1 MKLASK
7 HLDSV
12 IGFPLQKHKPSGI
25 QNVFQLVVNLFVLY
39 IANNITVDIWR
50 SLTGH

>member
-1 MKLASK
+1 MKLAYK
-7 HLDSV
+7 HVNNV
-12 IGFPLQKHKPSGI
+12 IGFPLQKHKPAGI
-25 QNVFQLVVNLFVLY
+25 QNIFQLAVNLFVLY

>member
-1 MKLASK
+1 MKLAYN
-7 HLDSV
+7 HLDNV
-12 IGFPLQKHKPSGI
+12 IGFPLQKHKPAVI
-25 QNVFQLVVNLFVLY
+25 KNIFQLAVNLFVLY

>member
-1 MKLASK
+1 MRLAYK
-7 HLDSV
+7 ELDNV
-12 IGFPLQKHKPSGI
+12 IEFPLQKKKPTKTEYAL
-25 QNVFQLVVNLFVLY
+25 QLVINLAGLY